1 MARAWVCFPKVRKA
15 ITRQNTTSMKSD
27 VKCITEEDKNGK
39 DRERCRERE
48 RVRKRETE
56 MERESFKA
64 SEEMTYERVWLFMSV

>member
-1 MARAWVCFPKVRKA
+1 
-15 ITRQNTTSMKSD
+15 MKSD
-27 VKCITEEDKNGK
+27 VKCRTEEDKNGK

-64 SEEMTYERVWLFMSV
+64 SEEMTYERVWPFYVSVSTCACLNVFKSVCV